1 MWCRQENS
9 SNELLMK
16 KALVWIIFRMKIET
30 VIPLY
35 FWLALIRFSRN
46 IVLKKHQVDF
56 QLLFVL
62 LSKKWWMIVHGCEK
76 IWNMNWTLSLWANM
90 YVHVRRDGGKKCDV
104 HFWSINA
111 KFTNLPN
118 FILIWTS
125 FSFDST
131 HWMPIQLFQSSRT
144 ESFSKCIWKSRGK
157 TSSLFLLT
165 TDYIYCHWQ
174 NLDRISTIH
183 VHTSFSRFA
192 VVYMVK

>member
-30 VIPLY
+30 VIPSY

-90 YVHVRRDGGKKCDV
+90 YVHVRRDGEKKDV
-104 HFWSINA
+104 MSIFGRSMPNSQICQISFWSGR
-111 KFTNLPN
+111 
-118 FILIWTS
+118 
-125 FSFDST
+125 
-131 HWMPIQLFQSSRT
+131 LFHSIRPTECQFNYSSRVAPKAFPNAS
-144 ESFSKCIWKSRGK
+144 ESQEAKQAPYFCLPATIF
-157 TSSLFLLT
+157 TV
-165 TDYIYCHWQ
+165 I
-174 NLDRISTIH
+174 DRISTESRLH
-183 VHTSFSRFA
+183 VYTSFSSFA